1 RPYTTVATPLTVDGL
16 VIHLRRTLETTERH
30 LANIADPT
38 QRQHY
43 EHQAEQTAQA
53 LAVLANG
60 GVPTANPDNWWGLA
74 PLSTDNPI
82 HGLDEQGKPHRVR
95 LSPST
100 VETAVQSPL
109 QWFIYQISTTGA
121 HLAAATGT
129 FLHAIAEKFPQAN
142 VVEMFTEF
150 NTKVP
155 VLAAEAGLT
164 PG

>member
-1 RPYTTVATPLTVDGL
+1 
-16 VIHLRRTLETTERH
+16 
-30 LANIADPT
+30 
-38 QRQHY
+38 
-43 EHQAEQTAQA
+43 AEQTAQA

-82 HGLDEQGKPHRVR
+82 HGLDEQRQPHRVR

-109 QWFIYQISTTGA
+109 QWFIYQILTIVA
-121 HLAAATGT
+121 HLAAAPGA
-129 FLHAIAEKFPQAN
+129 FLHAIAEIFPQAN
-142 VVEMFTEF
+142 IVEMFTEF
-150 NTKVP
+150 NTKFP

-164 PG
+164 PGWEYDVLYAKAHRALEMYYAYVTAMRTGYKTGRGK